1 MGERVGKLFENAA
14 DGMLRV
20 RLRIEQLVLMFE
32 RRGGLVFGWLVVD
45 VIDYEYWRWSL
56 LLL

>member
-1 MGERVGKLFENAA
+1 
-14 DGMLRV
+14 MLWV

-32 RRGGLVFGWLVVD
+32 RRGDLVFGWLVVD
-45 VIDYEYWRWSL
+45 VIDYEHGGWAL